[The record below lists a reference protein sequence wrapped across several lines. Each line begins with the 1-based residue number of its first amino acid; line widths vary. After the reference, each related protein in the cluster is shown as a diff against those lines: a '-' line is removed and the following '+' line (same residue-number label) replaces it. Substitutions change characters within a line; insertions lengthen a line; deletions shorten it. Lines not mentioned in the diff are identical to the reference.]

1 MRISQEGTG
10 DTKVCPRRKPTAT
23 LLNTC
28 PALKK
33 RSLSKVV
40 YNNHPVRE
48 DGGIGRAVHILYGTD
63 WQLSA
68 ESARNNSLKIF
79 S

>member
-33 RSLSKVV
+33 GHFPKLFTITTQSEKMVV
-40 YNNHPVRE
+40 
-48 DGGIGRAVHILYGTD
+48 
-63 WQLSA
+63 
-68 ESARNNSLKIF
+68 
-79 S
+79 